1 MKKVLL
7 LFLVVL
13 TAVGMRGQIITSN
26 PPLLSQSSK
35 GIVLTYH
42 ADAAESN
49 KALVG
54 LPASTAVYAHIG
66 LITDK
71 STSNSDWKYAPTWGD
86 NADKYKLTYVSPS
99 TYTLTIG
106 DFRSYFPDLGA
117 NEKIKRIALVFRT
130 GDNTKEGKTMAGGD
144 IFVDVFEEGFNM
156 TISASESGIAS
167 VGKSVTVNVATSEP
181 AYINLKVNGTNLD
194 TKSSVSSLSAVYTI
208 PALGSYE
215 FTASATNAAGTTVT
229 KSLTLVAPEASK
241 AAAYPGG
248 TPKMGAVAN
257 GDGSVTFC
265 LAAPGKSSVILV
277 PSWDNYAIKNSNVMA
292 YHDYNG
298 YRYFWITVKGLDP
311 DKPYPYYYLVDG
323 TIKVGDPY
331 ARLVL
336 DCYSDKFLDRTVWP
350 DCPQYPYD
358 YFDDVVLAV
367 YQGNLDNNY
376 KFSDFTIPD
385 HRNLVIYELLL
396 RDFTGTEGKSE
407 GNGTLR
413 QAIEKIP
420 YLAELGVNAVELMPV
435 MEFNGNNSWGYN
447 TNFYFAPDKAYGS
460 PKDYKDFIEI
470 CHRYGMAVILDIVFN
485 QSDGLHPW
493 YRMYDINSNPFY
505 NATAPHAYSVL
516 NDWRQDNPL
525 VQQQWEDAL
534 RYWMTAYNV
543 DGFRFDLVKGL
554 GDNDSYGSNHDT
566 EKYNQSRI
574 DRMKRLHAVITS
586 VKPNG
591 IHINEHLAGASEET
605 PMAQDGQLLWAN
617 FNYNF
622 SQFAIGQAEGSGG
635 GKLSQLYTGYG
646 RPDGTYIAYGESHD
660 EERVGYAITSRGAT
674 ALRSATNASKRLG
687 LVAAQ
692 LLLTPG
698 PKMIWQFGEL
708 GANQTTKNGSG
719 NNTDPKKVI
728 WGNLENS
735 NYKALHDTYQA
746 LLYIR
751 MHNPELFAA
760 DATYTQTNLGGDV
773 SRPRTI
779 VLRSGDK
786 EVICFINPN
795 ATGSAMTVSARASL
809 LSASNNQLII
819 ATPGVNPTL
828 SGSTN
833 VTVSLPAN
841 SMAVFATKSV
851 SGTEDITGDLTLAV
865 KVYGSQGRIVID
877 GEYESAA
884 VYTIEGRAMSQSDSL
899 LPGLYIVV
907 VDGDS
912 YKVTVR

>member
-7 LFLVVL
+7 FIALVL
-13 TAVGMRGQIITSN
+13 TAVGMRGQIVTTN
-26 PPLLSQSSK
+26 PPLLSQSST

-42 ADAAESN
+42 PDAAESN
-49 KALVG
+49 KALAG
-54 LPASTAVYAHIG
+54 LPSSTAIYAHIG

-71 STSNSDWKYAPTWGD
+71 STSGSDWKFAPNWGD
-86 NADKYKLTYVSPS
+86 NSAKYKLTYVAPN
-99 TYTLTIG
+99 TYTLNIG
-106 DFRSYFPDLGA
+106 DFRSYFPSLGA
-117 NEKIKRIALVFRT
+117 NDKVKRIALVFRT
-130 GDNTKEGKTMAGGD
+130 GDNSKEGKTAAGGD
-144 IFVDVFEEGFNM
+144 IFVDVYEEGFNM
-156 TISASESGIAS
+156 ALTASEKGIVS
-167 VGKSVTVNVATSEP
+167 VGKSVTLNVATSE
-181 AYINLKVNGTNLD
+181 AASIELKVNGTTLASK
-194 TKSSVSSLSAVYTI
+194 TGATQLVSGYTI
-208 PALGSYE
+208 PAIGSYE
-215 FTASATNAAGTTVT
+215 FVATATNAAGQTATE
-229 KSLTLVAPEASK
+229 SLTLVAPEASK
-241 AAAYPGG
+241 AATYPGG

-257 GDGSVTFC
+257 ADGSVTFC

-277 PSWDNYAIKNSNVMA
+277 PSWDDYAIKTSNVMS

-311 DKPYPYYYLVDG
+311 STPYPYYYLVDG

-336 DCYSDKFLDRTVWP
+336 DCYNDKYLDDSIWP
-350 DCPQYPYD
+350 DRPQYPYD
-358 YFDDVVLAV
+358 KFDDVMLAV
-367 YQGNLDNNY
+367 YQGNLDTDY
-376 KFSDFTIPD
+376 TFSNFTIPD
-385 HRNLVIYELLL
+385 HRNMVIYELLL

-420 YLAELGVNAVELMPV
+420 YLAELGVNAVELMPI

-460 PKDYKDFIEI
+460 PKDYKDFVEI

-505 NATAPHAYSVL
+505 NANAPHAYSVL
-516 NDWRQDNPL
+516 NDWKQDNPL
-525 VQQQWEDAL
+525 VEQQWADAL

-554 GDNDSYGSNHDT
+554 GDNDSYNNDT

-591 IHINEHLAGASEET
+591 IHINENLAGASEET
-605 PMAQDGQLLWAN
+605 QMANDGQLQWAN
-617 FNYNF
+617 FNNNF
-622 SQFAIGQAEGSGG
+622 TQFAIGQAENSNG
-635 GKLSQLYTGYG
+635 GKLNQLYTGYG
-646 RPDGTYIAYGESHD
+646 RPDASFIAYAESHD
-660 EERVGYAITSRGAT
+660 EERLGYAITSRGVT
-674 ALRSATNASKRLG
+674 ALRSATNAAKRLG

-708 GANQTTKNGSG
+708 GANQTTKKNGS

-728 WGNLENS
+728 WSNLDNT
-735 NYKALHDTYQA
+735 NYKALHDIYQA

-751 MHNPELFAA
+751 NHNSELFDA

-773 SRPRTI
+773 SKPRTI
-779 VLRSGDK
+779 VLRKGDK
-786 EVICFINPN
+786 EVVCFINPN
-795 ATGSAMTVSARASL
+795 ASGSAMTISARASL
-809 LSASNNQLII
+809 VSASNNQLII
-819 ATPGVNPTL
+819 ASPGVTPTL
-828 SGSTN
+828 SGTN
-833 VTVSLPAN
+833 NVSVSLPAN
-841 SMAVFATKSV
+841 TMAIFATKSV
-851 SGTEDITGDLTLAV
+851 SGTEDITDDFTPAV
-865 KVYGSQGRIVID
+865 KVYGSEGRVVID
-877 GEYESAA
+877 GEYDSAA
-884 VYTIEGRAMSQSDSL
+884 VYTIDGRALSATDNL
-899 LPGLYIVV
+899 LPGIYIVV
-907 VDGDS
+907 VDGAS
-912 YKVTVR
+912 HKVIVR